1 MIMFALRKH
10 FQNPEGGGGEDVF
23 VFGVFW
29 ILDVLGFCL
38 VCTPCFS
45 QYWIVQEKQVRK
57 IFVQATRN
65 ILSTTMLHSF
75 GKKLGDCII
84 VGIVRTLYYN
94 LNNVAFK
101 LGRGLEIEE
110 IISTI
115 EIYYFSF
122 QKKTSLKIFLLLI
135 IFPPHLFMS
144 VQDIFSICS
153 LPKALRKN

>member
-1 MIMFALRKH
+1 
-10 FQNPEGGGGEDVF
+10 
-23 VFGVFW
+23 
-29 ILDVLGFCL
+29 
-38 VCTPCFS
+38 
-45 QYWIVQEKQVRK
+45 
-57 IFVQATRN
+57 
-65 ILSTTMLHSF
+65 MLHSF

-94 LNNVAFK
+94 LNNVAFR